1 MLVDADYSQIELRV
15 LSDIANDETM
25 ISAFNN
31 GDDIHTITA
40 SQVFNMPVEAVTP
53 LMRSRAKAVNF
64 GIVYGI
70 SAYGL
75 SQDLD
80 ISRKEAADYIERY
93 FKTYPKIK
101 EFLDAQ
107 VARAKESGTVETM
120 YHRLRPVPEIQSSN
134 FMQRNFGE
142 RIAMNSPIQ
151 GTAAD
156 IIKIAMNRVR
166 SRLIREGRKSRL
178 ILQIHDELLIETAG
192 DEIEDVVQIL
202 HEEMEQAV
210 ELLVPLDIDIHEADN
225 WYDAK

>member
-1 MLVDADYSQIELRV
+1 ME
-15 LSDIANDETM
+15 E
-25 ISAFNN
+25 
-31 GDDIHTITA
+31 
-40 SQVFNMPVEAVTP
+40 VTP
-53 LMRSRAKAVNF
+53 LQRRNAKAVNF

-93 FKTYPKIK
+93 FETYPNIK
-101 EFLDAQ
+101 AFLDNQ
-107 VARAKESGTVETM
+107 VEQAKTTGVVETM

-134 FMQRNFGE
+134 FMQRSFGE

-156 IIKIAMNRVR
+156 IIKLAMNRVR
-166 SRLIREGRKSRL
+166 ARLKQEKLESRL
-178 ILQIHDELLIETAG
+178 ILQIHDELLIEAKEAET
-192 DEIEDVVQIL
+192 DKVIQIL
-202 HEEMEQAV
+202 HEEMEQAAT
-210 ELLVPLDIDIHEADN
+210 LSVPMDIDVHVADN

>member
-1 MLVDADYSQIELRV
+1 
-15 LSDIANDETM
+15 
-25 ISAFNN
+25 
-31 GDDIHTITA
+31 
-40 SQVFNMPVEAVTP
+40 
-53 LMRSRAKAVNF
+53 
-64 GIVYGI
+64 
-70 SAYGL
+70 
-75 SQDLD
+75 
-80 ISRKEAADYIERY
+80 
-93 FKTYPKIK
+93 
-101 EFLDAQ
+101 
-107 VARAKESGTVETM
+107 
-120 YHRLRPVPEIQSSN
+120 
-134 FMQRNFGE
+134 
-142 RIAMNSPIQ
+142 MNSPIQ